1 MEGTT
6 DAIVKERIT
15 FVIFTFNEEKRIHWA
30 AQNFLPWGRVL
41 IVDNYSEDRTV
52 EIARS
57 LGCDVLL
64 NKNEG
69 WVEEEKTVL
78 RVKAAVETEW
88 IYWAFADEI
97 ADAATIQTILEG
109 IASNRYSI
117 INIARKNYYYG
128 TFCYDAFSDRMNRI
142 FKKDAIDFTGNTIH
156 NFGVVTVPESRI
168 LFLDK
173 KKYYVH
179 HFNSYTAKKY
189 LSTIDRYTDI
199 EAGRMSKTEKT
210 SMATILI
217 RSLKILIGNYWI
229 RGAYKAGLPGLFVV
243 MEMIYY
249 RWLVEMKLYEAQ
261 GSLHIARIEE
271 LNDSVR
277 RQIVTAPNQS

>member
-1 MEGTT
+1 MEGTADT
-6 DAIVKERIT
+6 TANERIT

-69 WVEEEKTVL
+69 WGEEETIVL
-78 RVKAAVETEW
+78 RVKAAVQTEW
-88 IYWAFADEI
+88 IYWGFADEL
-97 ADAATIQTILEG
+97 ADATTMRKILEG
-109 IASNRYSI
+109 VTSDRYSI

-128 TFCYDAFSDRMNRI
+128 RFCYDAFADRMNRI

-156 NFGVVTVPESRI
+156 HFGTVTVPEDRI
-168 LFLDK
+168 LYLDK
-173 KKYYVH
+173 KTYYVH
-179 HFNSYTAKKY
+179 HFNAYTAKKY
-189 LSTIDRYTDI
+189 LHTMDRYTDI
-199 EAGRMSKTEKT
+199 EAEGIGHAKQT
-210 SMATILI
+210 SVATIFI

-229 RGAYKAGLPGLFVV
+229 RGAYKAGLPGLFAVL
-243 MEMIYY
+243 EMIYY
-249 RWLVEMKLYEAQ
+249 RWLVEMKLYEIQ
-261 GSLHIARIEE
+261 ESLAVSRIEE
-271 LNDSVR
+271 LNDAVR
-277 RQIVTAPNQS
+277 RQMVTGPN